1 MYREPAQFELKQKG
15 DEYREGLI
23 ELFPEEQFEPG
34 EIGGTPFRSEVPVR
48 NGQHV
53 TVRISNGL
61 HERLI
66 AIAERY
72 NVPKS
77 EVVRRLLSKS
87 VEEFPG
93 QFVEYRLPLVQAVSP
108 KPHG

>member
-1 MYREPAQFELKQKG
+1 MYHEPAQFELRQKG
-15 DEYREGLI
+15 DEYREGLLA
-23 ELFPEEQFEPG
+23 LFPEEAFEPG
-34 EIGGTPFRSEVPVR
+34 EVFPIRSQVPVR
-48 NGQHV
+48 HANHL
-53 TVRISNGL
+53 TIRISKAL
-61 HERLI
+61 DEQLI
-66 AIAERY
+66 AIADRY
-72 NVPKS
+72 NMAKS